1 MNDVKIDDPW
11 FELFGKRILI
21 TLSRKKYK
29 KNRYSLRPKKNI
41 NLAF

>member
-11 FELFGKRILI
+11 FELFGKRISI

-29 KNRYSLRPKKNI
+29 KIDTPSVPKKI
-41 NLAF
+41 